1 MGVDLDVIAV
11 GRDRGRRAYVDALVA
26 ADLAGAAV
34 RAYLLVISEE
44 PRFLELADHLRK
56 LRRRERLLERIITGR
71 EIALRRLG
79 GPGGRF
85 AGKNGDHFER
95 LSALAIGTLEDGRTH
110 STRSVLS

>member
-44 PRFLELADHLRK
+44 PRLLELADHLRK
-56 LRRRERLLERIITGR
+56 LCRRECLLERIITGR
-71 EIALRRLG
+71 EIALRRFRRPRAPL
-79 GPGGRF
+79 PGKDEDQV
-85 AGKNGDHFER
+85 GKPRPLPHR
-95 LSALAIGTLEDGRTH
+95 P
-110 STRSVLS
+110 